1 MECPQAAS
9 GHGRA
14 TTGDSPTGSSDK
26 MTKEAEASDDPDDSD
41 DVAGAFLKEVE
52 T

>member
-1 MECPQAAS
+1 
-9 GHGRA
+9 
-14 TTGDSPTGSSDK
+14 

-41 DVAGAFLKEVE
+41 DVAGAFPKEVE